1 MVKRIKNI
9 FCCFITLI
17 LIGVIFSCNKSENIK
32 DETSSILLKLK
43 EQNEILKINDD
54 NIELKKLE
62 KENSYNDNE
71 KISHKEDFIRE
82 NNNFDYVLETPQ
94 GLYYHESRITKEV
107 DDRWKAKFEEIE
119 NDRKIQLS
127 RKIYEIENSKELE
140 LQQEIEEIENSKELE
155 LQQKIEEI
163 ENSKKLEI
171 EKFKKSYQVECN
183 KELQKAIDNFV
194 KNEKKNIEDS
204 ISKKLN
210 LRMRVIKIITI
221 LIFII
226 VFVLIIIQTMV
237 KVIIPIIKEKN
248 KQKNQKEAVDKI
260 IKTYES
266 QFFEQLKAS
275 EKTISELSEGVRKSK
290 DNCQIVA
297 FLNVLN
303 EFKQYE
309 LAERI
314 NIIERDVNNFYA
326 QIDMQFTKLKMCNP
340 KDKIELKS
348 ILDPLFSLGS
358 NISEKCY
365 EVYLNAKN
373 MNDKNDSFNFLSNQQ
388 NKLRDESKRLSVFIG
403 KKGAETSEFE
413 DKVQSVIDWY
423 EKQAEIIQNHAKEL
437 EPENNN

>member
-32 DETSSILLKLK
+32 DETISILLKLK

-140 LQQEIEEIENSKELE
+140 LQQ
-155 LQQKIEEI
+155 KIEEI

-237 KVIIPIIKEKN
+237 KVIIPII
-248 KQKNQKEAVDKI
+248 
-260 IKTYES
+260 
-266 QFFEQLKAS
+266 
-275 EKTISELSEGVRKSK
+275 
-290 DNCQIVA
+290 
-297 FLNVLN
+297 
-303 EFKQYE
+303 
-309 LAERI
+309 
-314 NIIERDVNNFYA
+314 
-326 QIDMQFTKLKMCNP
+326 
-340 KDKIELKS
+340 
-348 ILDPLFSLGS
+348 
-358 NISEKCY
+358 
-365 EVYLNAKN
+365 
-373 MNDKNDSFNFLSNQQ
+373 
-388 NKLRDESKRLSVFIG
+388 
-403 KKGAETSEFE
+403 
-413 DKVQSVIDWY
+413 
-423 EKQAEIIQNHAKEL
+423 
-437 EPENNN
+437 